1 MDYLRYRHKAL
12 LTMKWNLLFFEASAT
27 SESDVYVTTVALDGV
42 PFICVIGST
51 TTIDSAVALIGYEY
65 LEAEIGSTTSVSNTV
80 NILESLGFLV
90 TEIASL
96 FEIQTNM
103 VVGGAEKTSGL
114 SDSVTDTECTIAAYL
129 ESDIVVS
136 LVSST
141 TIALVTAIA
150 EKNNFSASLQSTL
163 TTLCSMNI
171 RVPLYFE
178 VDELGSVTAISSD
191 ATLSESITFD
201 VSKCSTSDLS
211 AGMTLLVTSIL
222 ADYDNNTWVSI
233 DNSILYLFDHIEK

>member
-1 MDYLRYRHKAL
+1 MIKNIWKAVKPYCTWKMLPIVGTMYLFTNAI
-12 LTMKWNLLFFEASAT
+12 W
-27 SESDVYVTTVALDGV
+27 YVLAFTPHIPSWLAWVARGYLAFIWTPFGV
-42 PFICVIGST
+42 EKVVI
-51 TTIDSAVALIGYEY
+51 
-65 LEAEIGSTTSVSNTV
+65 
-80 NILESLGFLV
+80 
-90 TEIASL
+90 
-96 FEIQTNM
+96 
-103 VVGGAEKTSGL
+103 VVGAEKTSGL

-201 VSKCSTSDLS
+201 ISKCSTSDLS

-222 ADYDNNTWVSI
+222 ADYDNNTWASI